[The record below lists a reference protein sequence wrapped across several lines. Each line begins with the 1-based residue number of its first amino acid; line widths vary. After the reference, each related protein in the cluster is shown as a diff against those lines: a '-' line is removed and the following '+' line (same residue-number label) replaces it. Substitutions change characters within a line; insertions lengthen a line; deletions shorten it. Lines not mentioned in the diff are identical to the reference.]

1 MRISRDHTWKS
12 QSLRRIAQLQTRRM
26 RAVSPS
32 LCTSPQDDLQKYSK
46 IYSSLPLLPL
56 MRVFSLKKNPFFC
69 YLSSSHSQTP
79 MRAASPPLSLL
90 FLFSSI
96 YITPQDLNLFPKRKI
111 LLLPFFFSSFFKSSN
126 QKQSSQF
133 QFPLQNLPRRVPPS
147 LNSNGKFPCKNM
159 KFLKLNH

>member
-79 MRAASPPLSLL
+79 MRAAHPHSFPFLTYIYHPSRPKFCFQKGKFSYFLSSSLL
-90 FLFSSI
+90 FL
-96 YITPQDLNLFPKRKI
+96 
-111 LLLPFFFSSFFKSSN
+111 
-126 QKQSSQF
+126 
-133 QFPLQNLPRRVPPS
+133 NLPIKSNLPNFNFPS
-147 LNSNGKFPCKNM
+147 KTFQGESHLP
-159 KFLKLNH
+159 